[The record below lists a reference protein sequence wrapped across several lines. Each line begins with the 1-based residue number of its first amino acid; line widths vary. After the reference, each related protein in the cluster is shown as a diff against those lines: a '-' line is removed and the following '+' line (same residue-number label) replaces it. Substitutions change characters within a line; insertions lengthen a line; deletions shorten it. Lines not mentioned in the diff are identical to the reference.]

1 MQVTSCSW
9 QQQKG
14 HADATSDQDYIFQTS
29 TLGLLTSAGLSSS
42 KQRYIQAELTSESA
56 LP

>member
-29 TLGLLTSAGLSSS
+29 TLGLVTSAGLSSS